1 MARAGILYSD
11 VARAATELAAK
22 GEAATV
28 DNVRKMMGDT
38 GSKSTIAPM
47 LKRWKE
53 EHQDEALA
61 AKSGLPESILNAV
74 RGVYA
79 LLQSDCE
86 NKIIAL
92 TAEHDALIQA
102 AKTQQAT
109 LSDLIESLTTSKITI
124 EAQLAATQEKLGS
137 IEEKYSALQLKFTG
151 MQSEKEG
158 LTLRLDDRSQEV
170 KELKQKN
177 EAMRHQF
184 EHFQTATANQRA
196 DDRRAY
202 EARMTQIESEL
213 QLARKNNQTLESTR
227 IKQEAE
233 IQQLLL
239 INAEIANNAQ
249 KRKEDLEALQIKHY
263 QTDFLLQESKQENLS
278 LKKDLSAT
286 QQESQ
291 RLQTSAAVSAKLQD
305 LLTEQLKQSEIK
317 TRQVEEEKQALIIEL
332 IKTRVNDVTSNENL
346 NDNPALE
353 SQSNHLIQDVPTT
366 KPDR

>member
-38 GSKSTIAPM
+38 GSKSTITPM

-53 EHQDEALA
+53 EHQDETQA

-86 NKIIAL
+86 NKMTAL
-92 TAEHDALIQA
+92 IAEHDALIQA
-102 AKTQQAT
+102 AKTQQAA
-109 LSDLIESLTTSKITI
+109 LSDHIESLATNKITL
-124 EAQLAATQEKLGS
+124 EAQLSATREKLGL

-151 MQSEKEG
+151 LQSEKEG
-158 LTLRLDDRSQEV
+158 LTLRLDDRNQEV

-177 EAMRHQF
+177 EVMHHQF

-202 EARMTQIESEL
+202 EARISQMESEL
-213 QLARKNNQTLESTR
+213 QLVRKNNQTLESAQT
-227 IKQEAE
+227 KQEAE

-263 QTDFLLQESKQENLS
+263 QTEFLLQETKQENLS
-278 LKKDLSAT
+278 LKKDLSAS
-286 QQESQ
+286 QLESQ

-305 LLTEQLKQSEIK
+305 VLTEQLKQSEIK
-317 TRQVEEEKQALIIEL
+317 TRQVEDEKQTLIMEL
-332 IKTRVNDVTSNENL
+332 VKTRANDIRSNENL
-346 NDNPALE
+346 NESPVLE
-353 SQSNHLIQDVPTT
+353 SQRKQLIQDTPTT
-366 KPDR
+366 KSDR